1 MVEANGAEI
10 CTESFGDPADPPI
23 LLLMGIGASMMW
35 WEEEFCRRLA
45 DEGRFVVR
53 YDHRDT
59 GRSTTYEH
67 GKPGYTG
74 ADLSHDAVAV
84 LDGLGI
90 EAAHLV
96 GVSAGGGIAQ
106 EIALDHP
113 DRVLSVVL
121 ISSSPA
127 VSTGRSL
134 PPPTAEFMRFVGSA
148 EVDWSDPGSIASY
161 LVDYQGLLN
170 GPERPFDEEAF
181 RDLVSRD
188 VERARDPAAVQNH
201 DVLAHGEGPSR
212 PLSEIAAP
220 TLVLHGSAD
229 PMFPIGNGE
238 ALAEEIPGARLIRL
252 EGAGHGVF
260 RADWD
265 AILAEIASHT
275 AGAAD

>member
-1 MVEANGAEI
+1 MSERMVEANGAEI

-74 ADLSHDAVAV
+74 ADLSRDAVAV

-148 EVDWSDPGSIASY
+148 EVDW
-161 LVDYQGLLN
+161 
-170 GPERPFDEEAF
+170 
-181 RDLVSRD
+181 
-188 VERARDPAAVQNH
+188 
-201 DVLAHGEGPSR
+201 
-212 PLSEIAAP
+212 
-220 TLVLHGSAD
+220 
-229 PMFPIGNGE
+229 
-238 ALAEEIPGARLIRL
+238 
-252 EGAGHGVF
+252 
-260 RADWD
+260 
-265 AILAEIASHT
+265 
-275 AGAAD
+275 